1 MVLPTPLLF
10 YRISKHEISS
20 FSTKFMNRQFI
31 KWSFTRKWIAV
42 GFGLTLLL
50 MGLVTFA
57 SFKNTNEIQ
66 NGASRVQYTYQ
77 TLNTLTNFYAAMTVA
92 ESARRGYIF
101 LGSQQDL
108 KRYQNEI
115 INMQSELRLL
125 KEQIHPSFSQQ
136 QRFTQ
141 LNSLVNQR
149 LALLEQSIQLY
160 QKDQTQLQV
169 QTNITERSVKLREKI
184 LPVMADIKAEE
195 QHYLQSS
202 LQQSKY
208 SIHLRI
214 LIEILGTI
222 LSFLVISSL
231 CIILDRQWMQR
242 EKIEVLEFSLAQEK
256 ELSELKLRLFSMISH
271 EFRTP
276 LSVIL
281 LSSQLLREILE
292 ELVDEKQLKNLYRI
306 QSSAK
311 LMNHLLTDILTLT
324 RAEAGQLDYKP
335 QIINVENFCLNLVE
349 EIQLFGTIQHLI
361 LFMNKGQDFRAN
373 LDEKLLYCILSN
385 LLLNAIK
392 YSSDGGKIYLIL
404 NSEPGAIIFQV
415 IDEGIG
421 ISSIEQQK
429 IYEPFY
435 RGQNVEN
442 IVGTGLGLAVVKK
455 CIERHQGEIAVNS
468 EVGVGTT
475 FTVNIPQKT

>member
-1 MVLPTPLLF
+1 M
-10 YRISKHEISS
+10 
-20 FSTKFMNRQFI
+20 
-31 KWSFTRKWIAV
+31 KWSFQGKWIAV
-42 GFGLTLLL
+42 GFALTISL

-57 SFKNTNEIQ
+57 SLNNTTEIKQ
-66 NGASRVQYTYQ
+66 SANKVQHTYQ
-77 TLNTLTNFYAAMTVA
+77 TLNTLTDFYGAMSVA

-101 LGSQQDL
+101 LGSRQDL
-108 KRYQNEI
+108 ERYENAVKNI
-115 INMQSELRLL
+115 QSELNLL
-125 KEQIHPSFSQQ
+125 EREIHPSRSQQ
-136 QRFTQ
+136 NKFAF

-149 LALLEQSIQLY
+149 LALLQQSIELY
-160 QKDQTQLQV
+160 QKDTTALHIQTK
-169 QTNITERSVKLREKI
+169 ITEDSVNIRERI
-184 LPVMADIKAEE
+184 LPVMAEIKAEE
-195 QHYLQSS
+195 QRYLQSS
-202 LQQSKY
+202 LEQSAY

-222 LSFLVISSL
+222 SSFVVVSSL
-231 CIILDRQWMQR
+231 WIILNRQWVKRDQI
-242 EKIEVLEFSLAQEK
+242 KSLESSLAQEK
-256 ELSELKLRLFSMISH
+256 KLGELKVELFSMISH

-292 ELVDEKQLKNLYRI
+292 ESVNAKQLKNLYRI

-324 RAEAGQLDYKP
+324 RAEAGKLDYKP
-335 QIINVENFCLNLVE
+335 QLINVEDFCLNLVE
-349 EIQLFGTIQHLI
+349 DLQLFGTKTQPIKFINNCQR
-361 LFMNKGQDFRAN
+361 FRTH
-373 LDEKLLYCILSN
+373 LDEKLLYSILSN

-392 YSSDGGKIYLIL
+392 YSSPDSHIYLAL
-404 NSEPGAIIFQV
+404 NSEPEATTFQV

-421 ISSIEQQK
+421 IPLAEQQK

-455 CIERHQGEIAVNS
+455 CVERHQGKIFVES
-468 EVGVGTT
+468 HVGVGTV
-475 FTVNIPQKT
+475 FTVKIPHKNQVSV